1 MTITV
6 DFDQAERQDR
16 PSRRP
21 GIPRSV
27 MGRDGVHTLSDL
39 SSKEL
44 ADEGASD
51 RARPGDPELRGG

>member
-1 MTITV
+1 MALTV
-6 DFDQAERQDR
+6 DFKQAERLDR
-16 PSRRP
+16 PSRRS
-21 GIPRSV
+21 GIPRGV

-51 RARPGDPELRGG
+51 

>member
-51 RARPGDPELRGG
+51 